1 MLNAKKN
8 LKYYVRLGICINNLS
23 KFILYI
29 RIRTLFFFFWERELN
44 IIFLYITKKIP
55 KFPLNLNKKKDILFE
70 MQKISRSFPYGD
82 LADGDVAVV
91 SWLALDAIFPSE
103 IIALRSTEK
112 LPGPWSWCRSSRH
125 VADVFYSAKRIRV
138 RWERG

>member
-1 MLNAKKN
+1 
-8 LKYYVRLGICINNLS
+8 
-23 KFILYI
+23 
-29 RIRTLFFFFWERELN
+29 
-44 IIFLYITKKIP
+44 
-55 KFPLNLNKKKDILFE
+55 

-112 LPGPWSWCRSSRH
+112 LPGP
-125 VADVFYSAKRIRV
+125 
-138 RWERG
+138 